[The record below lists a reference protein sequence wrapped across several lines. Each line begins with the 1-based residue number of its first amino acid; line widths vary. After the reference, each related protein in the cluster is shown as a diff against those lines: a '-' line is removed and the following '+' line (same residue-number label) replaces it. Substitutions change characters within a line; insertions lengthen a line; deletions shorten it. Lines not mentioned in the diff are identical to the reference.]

1 MQLKIILFFSAAVFG
16 DTVSPEWDKWSPLER
31 NGNLNVT
38 YRQVTLENHRF
49 EKKRFDF
56 RK

>member
-49 EKKRFDF
+49 EKMFDF